1 MKTITEERR
10 VVTFDE
16 AASILGYTP
25 RSIRVLFY
33 KMKKQNGSAPKIVK
47 KDGRTA
53 YYDLDEL
60 LLHLRPPVPKCLV
73 DTSKAAKIL
82 KVTPNTLIGWRR
94 NDRLSARPPRL
105 PYVMIQGIY
114 YYHLNDLSAY
124 QNELDAQYYLTM
136 AQAAEIMDMSEEDL
150 IRLTRMKNKKGEH
163 AIVHRVVDGEYRYRL
178 KDLNVY
184 KRKCL
189 SGKALR
195 LPKIEMDRQQKK
207 YGKITAK
214 TLKKEWVTEPE
225 LVKMLGVSVSC
236 PSFWRTWDTNH
247 GLPPRIAY
255 RQENGRHYYLKSDAL
270 EYKKKGKKSRKNWRK
285 TIIVPRKKLQKFWKH
300 IRQCWGTGDRLTA
313 TAISKTGFPT
323 FAAATGYIIGEKT
336 SMLTKKSWRKRKTE
350 MPGYK
355 TTAKSR
361 YFN

>member
-247 GLPPRIAY
+247 GLPPRIKH
-255 RQENGRHYYLKSDAL
+255 QLL
-270 EYKKKGKKSRKNWRK
+270 WLF
-285 TIIVPRKKLQKFWKH
+285 LQ
-300 IRQCWGTGDRLTA
+300 L
-313 TAISKTGFPT
+313 
-323 FAAATGYIIGEKT
+323 
-336 SMLTKKSWRKRKTE
+336 
-350 MPGYK
+350 
-355 TTAKSR
+355 
-361 YFN
+361 

>member
-124 QNELDAQYYLTM
+124 QNEL
-136 AQAAEIMDMSEEDL
+136 
-150 IRLTRMKNKKGEH
+150 
-163 AIVHRVVDGEYRYRL
+163 
-178 KDLNVY
+178 
-184 KRKCL
+184 CL
-189 SGKALR
+189 LYTS
-195 LPKIEMDRQQKK
+195 
-207 YGKITAK
+207 
-214 TLKKEWVTEPE
+214 
-225 LVKMLGVSVSC
+225 
-236 PSFWRTWDTNH
+236 PS
-247 GLPPRIAY
+247 PR
-255 RQENGRHYYLKSDAL
+255 D
-270 EYKKKGKKSRKNWRK
+270 
-285 TIIVPRKKLQKFWKH
+285 
-300 IRQCWGTGDRLTA
+300 
-313 TAISKTGFPT
+313 
-323 FAAATGYIIGEKT
+323 
-336 SMLTKKSWRKRKTE
+336 
-350 MPGYK
+350 
-355 TTAKSR
+355 
-361 YFN
+361 

>member
-124 QNELDAQYYLTM
+124 QNELDVQYYLTM

-150 IRLTRMKNKKGEH
+150 IHLTRMKNKKGEH
-163 AIVHRVVDGEYRYRL
+163 AIVYRVVDGEYRYRL

-184 KRKCL
+184 KSKCL

-255 RQENGRHYYLKSDAL
+255 RKENGRHYYLKSDAL
-270 EYKKKGKKSRKNWRK
+270 EYKNKREKEPEELEKNGYCTAEEAAKILETYPAMLGYWRQADRNRYKQDRIPYICRSHRIYYRRKDVYAYK
-285 TIIVPRKKLQKFWKH
+285 EKL
-300 IRQCWGTGDRLTA
+300 
-313 TAISKTGFPT
+313 
-323 FAAATGYIIGEKT
+323 EKE
-336 SMLTKKSWRKRKTE
+336 KNGIARI
-350 MPGYK
+350 
-355 TTAKSR
+355 
-361 YFN
+361 

>member
-1 MKTITEERR
+1 MKTITEEGRM
-10 VVTFDE
+10 VTFDE

-25 RSIRVLFY
+25 RSIRVRFY

-47 KDGRTA
+47 KDGGTA
-53 YYDLDEL
+53 YYDLGEL

-73 DTSKAAKIL
+73 DTNKAAKIL

-94 NDRLSARPPRL
+94 NDRLSVRPPRL
-105 PYVMIQGIY
+105 PYIMIRGIY
-114 YYHLNDLSAY
+114 YYHLNDLSIY
-124 QNELDAQYYLTM
+124 QNELDAQYYLTL
-136 AQAAEIMDMSEEDL
+136 AQAAEIMDISEEDL
-150 IRLTRMKNKKGEH
+150 VRLTRMKNKKGEH
-163 AIVHRVVDGEYRYRL
+163 AIMHRVVDGEYRYRL

-195 LPKIEMDRQQKK
+195 LPKIETDKQQEKKK

-214 TLKKEWVTEPE
+214 ILKKEWVTEPQ

-255 RQENGRHYYLKSDAL
+255 RKENGRHYYLKSDAL
-270 EYKKKGKKSRKNWRK
+270 EYKDKREKEPKELEKNDYCTTQEAAKILETYPEMLGFWRQVDRNRYRQDRIPYIRRGHRIYYRREDVYAYKEKLEKKKNGNAR
-285 TIIVPRKKLQKFWKH
+285 I
-300 IRQCWGTGDRLTA
+300 
-313 TAISKTGFPT
+313 
-323 FAAATGYIIGEKT
+323 
-336 SMLTKKSWRKRKTE
+336 
-350 MPGYK
+350 
-355 TTAKSR
+355 
-361 YFN
+361 